1 MAFPDRIER
10 TVSLTC
16 APRKVWQAL
25 TTADGLTAWFGER
38 ASIDLRPGGA
48 ATMTFAGGMTVDIR
62 VEPRRGTH
70 CVRVHLATAGPG
82 RGRPPPYIRRL
93 HPGTRRRRHPPARG
107 RVVARL
113 ILAEHDIG
121 PSEVG

>member
-1 MAFPDRIER
+1 M
-10 TVSLTC
+10 
-16 APRKVWQAL
+16 WQAL
-25 TTADGLTAWFGER
+25 TTADGLSVWFGER

-48 ATMTFAGGMTVDIR
+48 ATMTFAGGMTVDMR
-62 VEPRRGTH
+62 VERVEEPTVFAYTWRLPDLAEDDPRRTYVDFTLEPDGD
-70 CVRVHLATAGPG
+70 
-82 RGRPPPYIRRL
+82 
-93 HPGTRRRRHPPARG
+93 GTRLARG